1 LVLPID
7 QTSLPFW
14 CETNASPCDAMIG
27 GRSAASAAVAANR
40 QTKTV
45 IADRQVTDGSFY
57 EMVAAKKPVDSP
69 GGERTSCSTMVIFP
83 RNSLVVLTA
92 FALLCIGASAA
103 SAADGRR
110 RGEAAPAAGGDAP
123 SGWDMALTGGFV
135 ATGLVDPVYA
145 LGNVAGQP
153 TRVVLRQ
160 PDQESTVNLGVAM
173 FAQVYHDRY
182 AWIAPLSFGIGVRGD
197 SRATFYLGRRGRRT
211 GRDRYQFPHESR
223 DPHHKLVVHG
233 RDVHLRESP
242 IRRTLTFVPDLAEVH
257 DHLDRFFHVLDG
269 DPFQPRVEV
278 LLAGEEVRR
287 R

>member
-1 LVLPID
+1 
-7 QTSLPFW
+7 
-14 CETNASPCDAMIG
+14 
-27 GRSAASAAVAANR
+27 
-40 QTKTV
+40 
-45 IADRQVTDGSFY
+45 
-57 EMVAAKKPVDSP
+57 
-69 GGERTSCSTMVIFP
+69 MVIFP

-197 SRATFYLGRRGRRT
+197 SRATFYLGSALRLGSHASVTAGVAIGPIATLPAGVVEGRAVTDTNFLTNLGTRT
-211 GRDRYQFPHESR
+211 TSSWFTGVTYTFAS
-223 DPHHKLVVHG
+223 
-233 RDVHLRESP
+233 LR
-242 IRRTLTFVPDLAEVH
+242 
-257 DHLDRFFHVLDG
+257 
-269 DPFQPRVEV
+269 
-278 LLAGEEVRR
+278 
-287 R
+287 